1 MHLDIVVIAA
11 YLVAINVIGLYF
23 AKSGSMNDYF
33 LGARNIPWPV
43 ACLSIVATETST
55 LTFISIPGLA
65 YATNMGFL
73 QIAFG
78 YLIGR
83 VLVAVFMLPQYFQGN
98 FETVYQFIQNRF
110 GVSSRRIIAIVFHV
124 TRLLADSVRLFA
136 TAIPLTLF
144 LGWPYWVSILVIG
157 ASTVVYTLYGGIR
170 SVAVT
175 DAIQFFLYLSC
186 ACVGLIIICDI
197 MGTDPLSIVR
207 MVPGASLTVFS
218 TGLADGARSLFGSY
232 NIISGLVGGAFLSF
246 ASHGTDHLIVQ
257 RALICRDLP
266 SAKKAMIGS
275 GVLIILQFAL
285 FLVFGLFIKAL
296 LEGRPFERS
305 DEVLPFFIIPYL
317 PEGLRGLML
326 AGIFAAAMSTLSA
339 SINSLASSTSLDI
352 LALDRRDLPE
362 KKKMRYAKGIAL
374 LWSVVVIG
382 ISLAFRDTKSP
393 LVEIGLS
400 IASITYGG
408 MMGMFLIGRVY
419 DNFSERAAIGGMLA
433 SIAGTMVVVFA
444 TKVFWVWYVV
454 IGFAIAVAAGVAIQR
469 IAGSTK

>member
-1 MHLDIVVIAA
+1 
-11 YLVAINVIGLYF
+11 
-23 AKSGSMNDYF
+23 
-33 LGARNIPWPV
+33 
-43 ACLSIVATETST
+43 
-55 LTFISIPGLA
+55 
-65 YATNMGFL
+65 
-73 QIAFG
+73 
-78 YLIGR
+78 
-83 VLVAVFMLPQYFQGN
+83 
-98 FETVYQFIQNRF
+98 
-110 GVSSRRIIAIVFHV
+110 
-124 TRLLADSVRLFA
+124 
-136 TAIPLTLF
+136 
-144 LGWPYWVSILVIG
+144 
-157 ASTVVYTLYGGIR
+157 
-170 SVAVT
+170 
-175 DAIQFFLYLSC
+175 
-186 ACVGLIIICDI
+186 
-197 MGTDPLSIVR
+197 
-207 MVPGASLTVFS
+207 
-218 TGLADGARSLFGSY
+218 
-232 NIISGLVGGAFLSF
+232 SGLVGGAFLSF

-305 DEVLPFFIIPYL
+305 DEVLPFFIITYL